1 MSKICLGAGGR
12 PVPTFLN
19 FDLFEN
25 DVVKYGPANNLAICA
40 HESVDL
46 IFSNAVFEHLE
57 LNEYNSIFSEWKR
70 VLSKDGSV
78 VCLGIPDF
86 YYLCKLY
93 LLDFFDEN
101 ELYRFGLG
109 VIEDKNNMS
118 LYKAQ
123 IHKRFFSKKILT
135 EIFES
140 QFNSVIVFNY
150 CYPSEDYAVNLGVVA
165 SNSVANINIMYS
177 IPTLHDYINMDT
189 IRL

>member
-1 MSKICLGAGGR
+1 MHKVCIGAGGR
-12 PVPTFLN
+12 PVPSFLN

-25 DVVKYGPANNLAICA
+25 DVVKYGPANNLAVCA

-57 LNEYNSIFSEWKR
+57 INEYDSIFSEWKR
-70 VLSKDGSV
+70 ILTKDGSV

-93 LLDFFDEN
+93 LLELFDEN

-109 VIEDKNNMS
+109 VIEDKNNIS

-135 EIFES
+135 DIFKS
-140 QFNSVIVFNY
+140 RFNSIAVFNY
-150 CYPSEDYAVNLGVVA
+150 CYPNEEYAVNLGVIVSDGIA
-165 SNSVANINIMYS
+165 DVNTMYK
-177 IPTLHDYINMDT
+177 IPTIHDYINMNT
-189 IRL
+189 IKL